1 MILEKIVLYSTGCP
15 RCTVLKSKLNSKHIA
30 FDEVNDVDQMEQIGI
45 STVPWLSVNGELL
58 EFADAVRWVNMQG
71 VRV

>member
-1 MILEKIVLYSTGCP
+1 MEKIVLYSTGCP

-30 FDEVNDVDQMEQIGI
+30 FEEVDDVDQMEQIGI

>member
-1 MILEKIVLYSTGCP
+1 MGKIVLYSTGCP

-30 FDEVNDVDQMEQIGI
+30 FEEVNDVDQMEQIGI

>member
-1 MILEKIVLYSTGCP
+1 MEKIVLYSTGCP